1 VVFLNLPVKVN
12 LNNKEIYPMK
22 NPENNIFYVPAEV
35 PETER
40 FSSDVSFGEYARHYV
55 TNSESRLSP
64 KTYARYISLLE
75 RIEDGIGHIE
85 IGKLESYHLKV
96 FYEKL
101 GTDGVNSRNGKT
113 LSDTTIH
120 HYHELIRAV
129 LSAAVK
135 ERVIEQNYADSSH
148 MVQPKK
154 SIAQTDCFSEAEVKK
169 LLKILVGEPIKWQ
182 TAVKILLFT
191 GMRRGELLGLEWRD
205 IDFDNRVIRIM
216 RTSQYVSGKGIITK
230 EPKTAASVRVTFM
243 PEVLYKAL
251 KVYKGTAEAGYPRLF
266 VSKDGIPIHPDSV
279 NGFLMKLSRK
289 SGLDIKAHK
298 LRHTFCSLAIAAGV
312 PANQVSA
319 LVGHSQVTTTLDTYT
334 HILRTAE
341 IKATKTLNGVFLFV
355 AN

>member
-1 VVFLNLPVKVN
+1 VVFLNSPVKVT
-12 LNNKEIYPMK
+12 LNNKETFPMK

-40 FSSDVSFGEYARHYV
+40 FSPDVPFGEYARHYV
-55 TNSESRLSP
+55 TDSESRLSP
-64 KTYARYISLLE
+64 KTYARYLSLLE
-75 RIEDGIGHIE
+75 RIEDGIGHIVL
-85 IGKLESYHLKV
+85 GKLESYHLKE
-96 FYEKL
+96 FYKKL
-101 GTDGVNSRNGKT
+101 GADGVNNRNGKT

-129 LSAAVK
+129 LSTAV
-135 ERVIEQNYADSSH
+135 RDGIIEQNCADSAH
-148 MVQPKK
+148 MTQPKK
-154 SIAQTDCFSEAEVKK
+154 SIAQTDCLSEAEIKE
-169 LLKILVGEPIKWQ
+169 LLKSLAGEPIKWQ

-205 IDFDNRVIRIM
+205 IDFDNRVIRIS

-251 KVYKGTAEAGYPRLF
+251 KTYRKSAEAGYARLF
-266 VSKDGIPIHPDSV
+266 VSRGGIPLHPDSV
-279 NGFLMKLSRK
+279 NGFLMNLSRK

-319 LVGHSQVTTTLDTYT
+319 LAGHSQVSTTLDTYT

-341 IKATKTLNGVFLFV
+341 IKATKTLNGVFSFCRD
-355 AN
+355 